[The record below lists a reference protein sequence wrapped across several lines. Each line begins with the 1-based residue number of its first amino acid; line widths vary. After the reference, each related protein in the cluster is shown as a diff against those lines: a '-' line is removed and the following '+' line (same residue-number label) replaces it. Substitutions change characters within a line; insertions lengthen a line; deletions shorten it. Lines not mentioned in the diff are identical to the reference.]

1 MSNPALRH
9 ESRTFRWTE
18 SALPIGIVSLT
29 KEALDEGYLFLARL
43 QDEWSSGAVRFDGPG
58 ECLFFAEAGNKLVG
72 VGGICRDPYQ
82 SDAGV
87 GRLRHVYVNRSFR
100 LQGIAR
106 GLVGSCLAC
115 SGKHFRVIRLSTS
128 LLNPMAGRLYEKIGF
143 QPVTVDDER
152 VTHLLSS
159 HLDTSA

>member
-1 MSNPALRH
+1 MSNPAFLH

-72 VGGICRDPYQ
+72 VGGIC
-82 SDAGV
+82 
-87 GRLRHVYVNRSFR
+87 RHVYVNRSFR

-159 HLDTSA
+159 HLDPSA